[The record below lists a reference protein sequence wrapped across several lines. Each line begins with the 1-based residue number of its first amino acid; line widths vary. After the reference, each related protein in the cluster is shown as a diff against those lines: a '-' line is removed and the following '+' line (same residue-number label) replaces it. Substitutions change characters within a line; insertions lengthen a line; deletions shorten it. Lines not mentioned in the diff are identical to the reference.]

1 MFGNN
6 KICYSLE
13 TVVIK
18 RNLMLLVIDKCTL
31 YKGPFCCNLV
41 CPTVQHFMY
50 QTDYTFEVA
59 PLPKLKLS

>member
-18 RNLMLLVIDKCTL
+18 RDLMLLVIDKCTL

-41 CPTVQHFMY
+41 CPTVQHFMLAGLSN
-50 QTDYTFEVA
+50 FEVA

>member
-41 CPTVQHFMY
+41 CPTVQHFM
-50 QTDYTFEVA
+50 FA
-59 PLPKLKLS
+59 GLSN

>member
-41 CPTVQHFMY
+41 CSTVQHF
-50 QTDYTFEVA
+50 VLA
-59 PLPKLKLS
+59 GLSN